1 MEIPSPNRK
10 RDLSK
15 MIKSFLNDAFNQV
28 KTQAQVIAEK
38 IQTPSR
44 IQSVLRFPQDLDTA
58 GHGNVIRFNIN
69 VPSGSKYIGSAYGN
83 AAGVDPATGQP
94 ATPRY
99 MESTSNSLARRFSG
113 NSVRIDT
120 TIDLYMPP
128 KIDATY
134 SSRWNMTEL
143 GVTGTMTDALK
154 GLTNIESWEDGGRAW
169 DVVKQSVPEVAKNTI
184 AGMTQALTPLNTKDL
199 KALVTN
205 TVSNPYMEVLFEGI
219 DNRTFSFTFKMIP
232 RNEQEQRTI
241 QEIVKQFKFH
251 RAPEV
256 KYSGN
261 NQYWIFPSTFDIT
274 FIHKNRENPHLFKI
288 STCALTSFNVD
299 HSPEGQYSAHADGSP
314 FATTI
319 TLEFTEMEALHKGR
333 IAEGY

>member
-1 MEIPSPNRK
+1 
-10 RDLSK
+10 
-15 MIKSFLNDAFNQV
+15 MIKNFINDAFNQV
-28 KTQAQVIAEK
+28 KTQAQVIADK

-44 IQSVLRFPQDLDTA
+44 IQTVLRFPQDLDTI

-69 VPSGSKYIGSAYGN
+69 VPSGSKYLGSEYGI
-83 AAGVDPATGQP
+83 AAGVDPATGKS

-99 MESTSNSLARRFSG
+99 MESNSGSLARRFSG

-120 TIDLYMPP
+120 TIDLYMPA
-128 KIDATY
+128 KIDTTY

-143 GVTGTMTDALK
+143 GITGTAADALK
-154 GLTNIESWEDGGRAW
+154 GLTNIESWEDGGQAW
-169 DVVKQSVPEVAKNTI
+169 DTVKKSVPEIAANTVAGTI
-184 AGMTQALTPLNTKDL
+184 QALSPINAKDL
-199 KALVTN
+199 KAVVTN
-205 TVSNPYMEVLFEGI
+205 TVSNPYMEVLFEGV

-241 QEIVKQFKFH
+241 ENIVKQFKFH

-288 STCALTSFNVD
+288 STCALTSFSVD

-319 TLEFTEMEALHKGR
+319 TLELTELEALTKDR
-333 IAEGY
+333 IKEGY

>member
-1 MEIPSPNRK
+1 
-10 RDLSK
+10 
-15 MIKSFLNDAFNQV
+15 MIKNFINDAFNQV
-28 KTQAQVIAEK
+28 KTQAQVIADK

-44 IQSVLRFPQDLDTA
+44 IQTVLRFPQDLDTI

-69 VPSGSKYIGSAYGN
+69 VPSGSKYLGSEYGS
-83 AAGVDPATGQP
+83 AAGVDPSTGKP

-99 MESTSNSLARRFSG
+99 MESNSGSLARRFSG

-120 TIDLYMPP
+120 TIDLYMPA
-128 KIDATY
+128 KIDTTY

-143 GVTGTMTDALK
+143 GVTGTAADAAK
-154 GLTNIESWEDGGRAW
+154 GLAGIENWDEGAAVWET
-169 DVVKQSVPEVAKNTI
+169 VKQSVPEIAANTVAGTI
-184 AGMTQALTPLNTKDL
+184 QALSPINAKDL
-199 KALVTN
+199 KAVVTN
-205 TVSNPYMEVLFEGI
+205 TVSNPYMEVLFEGV
-219 DNRTFSFTFKMIP
+219 DNRTFSFSFKMIP

-241 QEIVKQFKFH
+241 ENIVKQFKFH

-261 NQYWIFPSTFDIT
+261 NQYWVFPSTFDIT

-288 STCALTSFNVD
+288 STCALTSFSVD

-319 TLEFTEMEALHKGR
+319 TLEFTEMESLTKDR
-333 IAEGY
+333 IKEGY